1 MTSIRLS
8 WVLSFIFLLALEGF
22 SQQMQLFATEPLPLE
37 ITFNK
42 TVNLV
47 FPFAIKS
54 VDKGSRDVLVQ
65 KVRGIENIL
74 LVKAA
79 KKDFQQTNL
88 TVITSDG
95 QLFSFNVDYA
105 DEPLQLNLILTGEH
119 KSAPSAIFQR
129 VSEADIEQTAQMILE
144 NRVPARKNA
153 LNITDHIGQAR
164 LTLQGIY
171 TDQDIIFFRFQL
183 ANRSDLSYQIENFR
197 FFIRDKKQ
205 AKRTAVQEKEIIPVL
220 QKGDITRVEGQ
231 SYNIFVIALSKFTIP
246 DKKFLSIRLTEKEGG
261 RHLAIRVKNK
271 TIVRARSVS

>member
-1 MTSIRLS
+1 MKSIRLL
-8 WVLSFIFLLALEGF
+8 WVFSFLLAFEAF
-22 SQQMQLFATEPLPLE
+22 SQQAQLFAIDPLPLE

-79 KKDFQQTNL
+79 KKDFPQTNL

-95 QLFSFNVDYA
+95 QLFSFTVDYA
-105 DEPLQLNLILTGEH
+105 DEPLQLNLILIGEH
-119 KSAPSAIFQR
+119 KPAPSAIFQR
-129 VSEADIEQTAQMILE
+129 VSEADIEQTALLIAE
-144 NRVPARKNA
+144 NQVPARKTD
-153 LNITDHIGQAR
+153 LKITDHSGQAH

-171 TDQDIIFFRFQL
+171 TDQDIIFLRFQL
-183 ANRSDLSYQIENFR
+183 VNRSNLSYQIDNLR

-205 AKRTAVQEKEIIPVL
+205 AKRTAVQEKEIIPVVRR
-220 QKGDITRVEGQ
+220 GDITKVEGE

-246 DKKFLSIRLTEKEGG
+246 DRKFLAIRLTEKEGG
-261 RHLAIRVKNK
+261 RHLALRVKNK
-271 TIVRARSVS
+271 TIIRARPVS